1 MKIGIYTIIT
11 DSCYGAQL
19 QAYATAHYLQQIC
32 GDSASVELV
41 RIGTMRGRRNWRSL
55 FKSCFPQEVIRR
67 KRFEDFQTLSHV
79 TRRYTCDEIVNR
91 PLGYDLHIVGSDQV
105 WNVSHGID
113 NHLSYFLPFRTT
125 APKIALA
132 SSFGTASIPDKF
144 KKQIYDYLS
153 DFSSIA
159 VREFDGVKILAEMGI
174 KAEEIADPTL
184 WLEWNEWNNLAG
196 EKPLIKG
203 DYIAAIG
210 FETSNQNPQKL
221 MDCVKRDYPMPVVGL
236 ITSRRFHYDIRRN
249 SYGPKEFLN
258 VIKFSNLV
266 VTSSFHTLVFSLLF
280 KKDFFLLK
288 HSERNSRME
297 NLLRRVGLMDRM
309 LDGSLNDFSV
319 SISNSGSI
327 DFVSVTERIEEMRA
341 SARKYIGETLHN
353 ITGISKKVL

>member
-1 MKIGIYTIIT
+1 
-11 DSCYGAQL
+11 
-19 QAYATAHYLQQIC
+19 
-32 GDSASVELV
+32 
-41 RIGTMRGRRNWRSL
+41 
-55 FKSCFPQEVIRR
+55 
-67 KRFEDFQTLSHV
+67 
-79 TRRYTCDEIVNR
+79 
-91 PLGYDLHIVGSDQV
+91 
-105 WNVSHGID
+105 
-113 NHLSYFLPFRTT
+113 
-125 APKIALA
+125 
-132 SSFGTASIPDKF
+132 
-144 KKQIYDYLS
+144 
-153 DFSSIA
+153 
-159 VREFDGVKILAEMGI
+159 MGI

-210 FETSNQNPQKL
+210 FETSNQEPQKL
-221 MDCVKRDYPMPVVGL
+221 MDCVRRNYSMPVVGL
-236 ITSRRFHYDIRRN
+236 ITTRRFHYDIRCN

-258 VIKFSNLV
+258 VIKFSKLV

-297 NLLRRVGLMDRM
+297 NLLRRVGLTDRM

-341 SARKYIGETLHN
+341 SARKYIGD
-353 ITGISKKVL
+353 IISQYH